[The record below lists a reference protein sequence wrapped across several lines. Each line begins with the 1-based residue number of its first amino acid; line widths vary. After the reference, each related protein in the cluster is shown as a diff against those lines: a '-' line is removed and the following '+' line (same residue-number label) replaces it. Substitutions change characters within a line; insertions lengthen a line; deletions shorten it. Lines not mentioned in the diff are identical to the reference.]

1 MSGIGFKN
9 SVDLKNGEG
18 FCGRP
23 KEEGFCEQSEM
34 HRHCYNDGF
43 TGVYELAQ
51 KYGFT
56 GTEQEFLASLKG
68 VKGDGVYVDHIDQSD
83 EAGEVSTIWFTD
95 GSSMRLING
104 IPGAKGERG
113 DRGEQGP
120 QGIQGERGETGPQG
134 TQGIQGEQGPQ
145 GPQGEKGATGNQGPK
160 GDQGDRGPQG
170 LQGPQGDP
178 GQNGLDGY
186 SPVKGVDYFTS
197 ADKQEMVSAV
207 LASLP
212 LYDGSV
218 TVE

>member
-1 MSGIGFKN
+1 MSGIGFKS

-23 KEEGFCEQSEM
+23 KEEEFREQPEM

-120 QGIQGERGETGPQG
+120 QG
-134 TQGIQGEQGPQ
+134 
-145 GPQGEKGATGNQGPK
+145 
-160 GDQGDRGPQG
+160 

>member
-23 KEEGFCEQSEM
+23 KEEGFREQSEM

-83 EAGEVSTIWFTD
+83 EAGEVSIIWFTD

-104 IPGAKGERG
+104 IPGAKGDKG
-113 DRGEQGP
+113 DRGEQGL

-134 TQGIQGEQGPQ
+134 LQ
-145 GPQGEKGATGNQGPK
+145 GPQGERGLQGIQGATGKQGPK

-186 SPVKGVDYFTS
+186 SPVKGVDYFTA
-197 ADKQEMVSAV
+197 ADKAEILQDVIDA
-207 LASLP
+207 LP
-212 LYDGSV
+212 VYDGEAV
-218 TVE
+218 IT